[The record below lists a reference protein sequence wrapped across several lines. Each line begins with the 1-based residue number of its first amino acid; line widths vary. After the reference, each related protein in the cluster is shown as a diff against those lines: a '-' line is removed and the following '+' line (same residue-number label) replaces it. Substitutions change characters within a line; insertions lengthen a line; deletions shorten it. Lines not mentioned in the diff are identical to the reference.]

1 MKILKII
8 LLILTSLALNISVY
22 SQDNNTTPERT
33 PEQEAAKQTEKLQ
46 QELDL
51 TAEQARQIHDINLK
65 YARARKAS
73 NTRSD
78 ALQRIKDKEAEL
90 KKILNPNQYTQLQ
103 NKRYERSSFQTPS
116 GTRNLPVNPSGFRPA
131 PNSRAQQISRDQQ
144 ANPNVR
150 SDNRPNNSGTE
161 IRRTQQ
167 PIYREGTVRQNPT
180 ATQPRTSNPQTQ
192 QSAPA
197 TRNQSTPATNSG
209 SRSSG
214 SSSPSSSGGS
224 SGTTAPTR
232 SSGSSDGSG
241 TRSSSGSSTTNRR

>member
-1 MKILKII
+1 MKILRII
-8 LLILTSLALNISVY
+8 LLTLATLALNIAVY
-22 SQDNNTTPERT
+22 SQDNNTTPERS

-51 TAEQARQIHDINLK
+51 SAEQVRQIHEINLK
-65 YARARKAS
+65 YARARKVS
-73 NTRSD
+73 NSRTE

-90 KKILNPNQYTQLQ
+90 KKVLNPNQYTQLQ

-116 GTRNLPVNPSGFRPA
+116 GNRNLPVNPSGFRPA
-131 PNSRAQQISRDQQ
+131 TDSRTQQISRDQQ
-144 ANPNVR
+144 AIQNAR
-150 SDNRPNNSGTE
+150 RDNRPNNQSTE

-167 PIYREGTVRQNPT
+167 PVYREGTVRQNPT

-197 TRNQSTPATNSG
+197 SRNQGTPATSSSPRNSGNQGSSGSAPTRNSG
-209 SRSSG
+209 SSE
-214 SSSPSSSGGS
+214 
-224 SGTTAPTR
+224 
-232 SSGSSDGSG
+232 GSG

>member
-8 LLILTSLALNISVY
+8 LLIFATLALNIAVY
-22 SQDNNTTPERT
+22 SQDNNTAPERT

-51 TAEQARQIHDINLK
+51 TAEQTRQIHEINLK

-90 KKILNPNQYTQLQ
+90 KKILNPSQYTQLQ
-103 NKRYERSSFQTPS
+103 NKRYERASFQTPS
-116 GTRNLPVNPSGFRPA
+116 GNRNLPVNPSGFRPA
-131 PNSRAQQISRDQQ
+131 TDARTQQISRDQQ

-150 SDNRPNNSGTE
+150 RDNRPNNSATE

-180 ATQPRTSNPQTQ
+180 AAQPRTSSPQTQ

-197 TRNQSTPATNSG
+197 ARNQVTPATSSSSRSSSPGSSGGNSG
-209 SRSSG
+209 S
-214 SSSPSSSGGS
+214 
-224 SGTTAPTR
+224 TAPTR

>member
-1 MKILKII
+1 MKILRII
-8 LLILTSLALNISVY
+8 LLTLATLALNIAVY
-22 SQDNNTTPERT
+22 SQDNNTTPERS

-51 TAEQARQIHDINLK
+51 SAEQVRQIHEINLK
-65 YARARKAS
+65 YARARKVS
-73 NTRSD
+73 NSRTE

-90 KKILNPNQYTQLQ
+90 KKVLNPNQYTQLQ

-116 GTRNLPVNPSGFRPA
+116 GNRNLPVNPSGFRPA
-131 PNSRAQQISRDQQ
+131 TDSRTQQISRDQQ
-144 ANPNVR
+144 ANPNAR
-150 SDNRPNNSGTE
+150 RDNRPNNQSTE

-167 PIYREGTVRQNPT
+167 PVYREGTVRQNPT

-197 TRNQSTPATNSG
+197 SRNQGTPATSSSPRNSGNQGSSGSTPTRNSG
-209 SRSSG
+209 SSE
-214 SSSPSSSGGS
+214 
-224 SGTTAPTR
+224 
-232 SSGSSDGSG
+232 GSG

>member
-1 MKILKII
+1 MKALRII
-8 LLILTSLALNISVY
+8 VLIFATLALNIAVY

-51 TAEQARQIHDINLK
+51 TPEQARQIHDINLK

-116 GTRNLPVNPSGFRPA
+116 GNRNLPVNPSGLRPA
-131 PNSRAQQISRDQQ
+131 PNSRTQQISRDQQ

-167 PIYREGTVRQNPT
+167 PVYREGTVRQNPT

-209 SRSSG
+209 SRNSG
-214 SSSPSSSGGS
+214 SSSPSSSGGTGS
-224 SGTTAPTR
+224 TAPTR

>member
-8 LLILTSLALNISVY
+8 LLIFATLALNIAVY
-22 SQDNNTTPERT
+22 SQDNNTTPVRT

-51 TAEQARQIHDINLK
+51 SADQVRQIHEINLK

-90 KKILNPNQYTQLQ
+90 KKVLNPNQYTQLQ

-116 GTRNLPVNPSGFRPA
+116 GNRNLPVNPSGFRPA
-131 PNSRAQQISRDQQ
+131 TDSRTQQISRDQQ
-144 ANPNVR
+144 ANPNAR
-150 SDNRPNNSGTE
+150 RDNRPNNSGTE

-167 PIYREGTVRQNPT
+167 PVYREGTVRQNPT

-224 SGTTAPTR
+224 SGSTAPTR

-241 TRSSSGSSTTNRR
+241 ARSSSGSSTTNRR